1 MREDTFLSST
11 FYFQWPDWSNSRFY
25 IVDTSPLHMESLILM
40 WCKKYLL
47 TLTRCCDVT
56 ASHPSQGQWA
66 AIYTSHPTHIKPVQ
80 CSTVQYST
88 GLAVVAKNLLIFEF
102 SPVLSCEKTYSIL
115 FKSKSWEVPTKHFHK
130 TLAFTI
136 SPIFYLKKKLWNLEP
151 NPSPPMGTI
160 MMDIGKYEN
169 SGLWKQSQSV
179 LSSFILDQG
188 ETKFLFANI
197 LQ

>member
-1 MREDTFLSST
+1 
-11 FYFQWPDWSNSRFY
+11 
-25 IVDTSPLHMESLILM
+25 MESLILM

-115 FKSKSWEVPTKHFHK
+115 FKSKSWEVPTVHFHN
-130 TLAFTI
+130 TLAFTF
-136 SPIFYLKKKLWNLEP
+136 PLIFYPKKP

-160 MMDIGKYEN
+160 MMDWWTLEN
-169 SGLWKQSQSV
+169 MKIQDFESKVSQFCLH
-179 LSSFILDQG
+179 LSWTREKPSFY
-188 ETKFLFANI
+188 
-197 LQ
+197 LQIFCNGCE